1 MLSLTCGNSCQPGPD
16 LPAGL
21 EVSQEHQQRYCRA
34 HQVLMSWACQHD
46 ADGKVQPSG
55 SLLRFENLVL
65 YHATKEVTA
74 HLAVV

>member
-1 MLSLTCGNSCQPGPD
+1 
-16 LPAGL
+16 
-21 EVSQEHQQRYCRA
+21 
-34 HQVLMSWACQHD
+34 MSWACQHD